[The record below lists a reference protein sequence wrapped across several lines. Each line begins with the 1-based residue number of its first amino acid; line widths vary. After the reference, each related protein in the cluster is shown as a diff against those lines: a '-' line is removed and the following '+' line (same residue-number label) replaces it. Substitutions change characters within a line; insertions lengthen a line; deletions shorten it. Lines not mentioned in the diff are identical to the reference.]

1 MRKLI
6 LLSSVFA
13 LSFGAFAQK
22 EADAFG
28 LGGLFGAAT
37 GIGQATEATLQN
49 VLEKSEEVR
58 EETAERFTELYNE
71 LRLMSEQQTVSGAA
85 GDAVL
90 LGGMTSMQNA
100 NAIGMQ
106 QQLNADSAMSY
117 VNAGGQNCVLG
128 SGGKGTAAV
137 NEGAEA
143 ATDELIEVR
152 MRNINSEAG
161 TDAENG
167 LVDFQRR
174 MFQRST
180 ALCDPAGNG
189 GANVFCTGEGNAQIT
204 LSTILYPHAF
214 HVDNPVDEELNY
226 MQDLL
231 FSRIGVSVSPDLLEE
246 PDTNAMNMVVEADR
260 LKAEMSIGQSVFT
273 LLQGNRTRIDSTVAT
288 SLAERLEAGG
298 WSPDK
303 IRKLTDGGVSKNSM
317 YHALTVGSYSSEL
330 ILQKTSANERDLLAN
345 IWGEVAL
352 SNVLQ
357 FEQYKLLEAIALAT
371 ATNIVVNR
379 DDAIKDLNARISNAN
394 SRN

>member
-1 MRKLI
+1 
-6 LLSSVFA
+6 
-13 LSFGAFAQK
+13 
-22 EADAFG
+22 
-28 LGGLFGAAT
+28 
-37 GIGQATEATLQN
+37 
-49 VLEKSEEVR
+49 LEKSEEVR

>member
-204 LSTILYPHAF
+204 LSTILYPHPF

-273 LLQGNRTRIDSTVAT
+273 T